1 MKELRIFYVDFWKGF
16 SMEDF
21 LFTEI
26 LKKHY
31 QVILDDKDP
40 EILFCSV
47 FGNQYLNYHCPRIL
61 FVGEPYSPDFNLYDY
76 AIGFDHIQF
85 MDRYLRYP
93 LYLLYNEKMKM
104 ALHKHECTK
113 DEIFRE
119 KKFCNFV
126 VSSGSGK
133 GDIRAKIFDML
144 SQYKRV
150 DSGGRYK
157 NNLPDRQPI
166 QDKYEF
172 QKNYKFSLAMENS
185 KVSGYTTEKIIEAW
199 AAGTIPIYWGNPDI
213 VKEFNP
219 ASFIIITD
227 DEDWLDKVKEI
238 DQSDDLYE
246 KMCKEPIYLPGQE
259 PDLEALEKFLLTI
272 LGKNCEEQIVRGSAK
287 SIFGRM
293 YEYRMQQMARLNENW
308 FVNFLRKYKR
318 KMFGFKKID

>member
-31 QVILDDKDP
+31 QVVLDDKNP
-40 EILFCSV
+40 EIIFSST
-47 FGNQYLNYHCPRIL
+47 FGNQYLNYQCPRIL
-61 FVGEPYSPDFNLYDY
+61 FVGEPYTPDFNLYDY

-93 LYLLYNEKMKM
+93 LYLLEKEKMNK
-104 ALHKHECTK
+104 ALQKHECTK
-113 DEIFRE
+113 DQILRE

-126 VSSGSGK
+126 VSAGGGK
-133 GDIRAKIFDML
+133 EDIRTKIFEKL

-150 DSGGRYK
+150 DSGGKYK
-157 NNLPDRQPI
+157 NNLPDHQPVL
-166 QDKYEF
+166 DKYEF
-172 QKNYKFSLAMENS
+172 QKDYKFSLAMENS
-185 KVSGYTTEKIIEAW
+185 KISGYTTEKIIDAW

-219 ASFIIITD
+219 ASFIIISD
-227 DEDWLDKVKEI
+227 DDKWFDKVIEI

-259 PDLEALEKFLLTI
+259 IYIEVLEKFLLNI
-272 LGKNCEEQIVRGSAK
+272 INKDSGERIVRGSAK
-287 SIFGRM
+287 SLWGKM
-293 YEYRMQQMARLNENW
+293 YEYRMQQMARLNENR
-308 FVNFLRKYKR
+308 FVDVLRKFKR
-318 KMFGFKKID
+318 KMFGLRKFE